1 MRLGNEDF
9 KKDYNIQYAYM
20 TGSMYR
26 GIASEQMVIKAA
38 KAGMLGF
45 FGTGGLSIERIG
57 QAIGTIR
64 SALRQ
69 GETFGMNLL
78 HHMMLPDKE
87 VRMIDLYL
95 KNGIH
100 LIEASA
106 FMGITPLLLYTGQ
119 RD

>member
-1 MRLGNEDF
+1 
-9 KKDYNIQYAYM
+9 
-20 TGSMYR
+20 
-26 GIASEQMVIKAA
+26 
-38 KAGMLGF
+38 
-45 FGTGGLSIERIG
+45 
-57 QAIGTIR
+57 
-64 SALRQ
+64 
-69 GETFGMNLL
+69 MNLL
-78 HHMMLPDKE
+78 HHMMSPDKE